1 MKNIG
6 TIIRES
12 EGFDIQKDT
21 ETWED
26 AIHSFLEGTESGK
39 TEKFRFPL
47 YCMLE
52 NFSKRDKE
60 DKQLVIEGL
69 LNIVSKFGDCDVPV
83 DEVFIENIAADKDTE
98 SYIEKWC
105 EDVWDRTFNLIE
117 NPSGVALMRYDGK

>member
-1 MKNIG
+1 MKSIN

-83 DEVFIENIAADKDTE
+83 DEVFIESIAADADE
-98 SYIEKWC
+98 YIEKWC
-105 EDVWDRTFNLIE
+105 DDVWNRTFDTIE
-117 NPSGVALMRYDGK
+117 DPSGVALMRYEK

>member
-1 MKNIG
+1 MKSIN

-12 EGFDIQKDT
+12 EGFDIQGDT
-21 ETWED
+21 EIWES
-26 AIHSFLEGTESGK
+26 AIHNFLEGTESGK

-60 DKQLVIEGL
+60 DKELVIEGL

-83 DEVFIENIAADKDTE
+83 DEVFVENIAANADN
-98 SYIEKWC
+98 YIEKWC
-105 EDVWDRTFNLIE
+105 EDTWNAVFDTIE
-117 NPSGVALMRYDGK
+117 DPSGVALMRYDK

>member
-1 MKNIG
+1 MKSIN

-12 EGFDIQKDT
+12 EGFDIQGDT
-21 ETWED
+21 EIWES
-26 AIHSFLEGTESGK
+26 AIHNFLEGTESGK

-60 DKQLVIEGL
+60 DKELVIAGL

-83 DEVFIENIAADKDTE
+83 DEVFIESIAADADE
-98 SYIEKWC
+98 YIEKWC
-105 EDVWDRTFNLIE
+105 EDVWNRTFDTIE
-117 NPSGVALMRYDGK
+117 DTSGVALMRYDGK

>member
-1 MKNIG
+1 MKSIN

-21 ETWED
+21 ETWEA

-52 NFSKRDKE
+52 NFSLRDKE

-83 DEVFIENIAADKDTE
+83 DEVFIESIAADADE
-98 SYIEKWC
+98 YIEKWC
-105 EDVWDRTFNLIE
+105 EDAWNRAFDTIE
-117 NPSGVALMRYDGK
+117 DPSGVALMRYEK

>member
-1 MKNIG
+1 MKSIN

-21 ETWED
+21 ETWEN
-26 AIHSFLEGTESGK
+26 AIHNFLEGTESGK

-83 DEVFIENIAADKDTE
+83 DEVFIESIAADADE
-98 SYIEKWC
+98 YIEKWC
-105 EDVWDRTFNLIE
+105 EDVWNRTFDTIE
-117 NPSGVALMRYDGK
+117 DPSGVALMRYEK

>member
-1 MKNIG
+1 MKSIN
-6 TIIRES
+6 TIVRES

-39 TEKFRFPL
+39 TEKFRFPM

-83 DEVFIENIAADKDTE
+83 DEVFIESIAADADE
-98 SYIEKWC
+98 YIEKWC
-105 EDVWDRTFNLIE
+105 EDVWNQTFDTIE
-117 NPSGVALMRYDGK
+117 DPSGVALMRYEK

>member
-1 MKNIG
+1 MKSIN
-6 TIIRES
+6 TIVRES

-21 ETWED
+21 ETWES

-39 TEKFRFPL
+39 TEKFRFPM

-83 DEVFIENIAADKDTE
+83 DEVFIESIAADADE
-98 SYIEKWC
+98 YIEKWC
-105 EDVWDRTFNLIE
+105 EDVWNQTFDTIE
-117 NPSGVALMRYDGK
+117 DPSGVALMRYNDK

>member
-1 MKNIG
+1 MKSIN
-6 TIIRES
+6 TIVRES

-21 ETWED
+21 ETWES

-39 TEKFRFPL
+39 TEKFRFPM

-83 DEVFIENIAADKDTE
+83 DEVFIESIAADADE
-98 SYIEKWC
+98 YIEKWC
-105 EDVWDRTFNLIE
+105 EDVWNRTFDTIE
-117 NPSGVALMRYDGK
+117 DTSGVALMRYNDK

>member
-1 MKNIG
+1 MKSIN

-21 ETWED
+21 ETWES

-52 NFSKRDKE
+52 NFSLRDKE

-83 DEVFIENIAADKDTE
+83 DEVFIESIAADADE
-98 SYIEKWC
+98 YIEKWC
-105 EDVWDRTFNLIE
+105 EDVWNRTFDTIE
-117 NPSGVALMRYDGK
+117 DPSGVALMRYEK